1 MGKNEGNLGSQE
13 PAKVRIL
20 DNLRAPH
27 LLPVDMAWLPSRPL
41 RLGAAATTSS
51 QLSSKMLLLLD
62 SKSNWLGYVRQVEQG
77 KGVQNGG
84 G

>member
-27 LLPVDMAWLPSRPL
+27 LLPVDMAWLLSRPL
-41 RLGAAATTSS
+41 RLRAAATTSS

-62 SKSNWLGYVRQVEQG
+62 SKSNWLGYVRQVE
-77 KGVQNGG
+77 
-84 G
+84 